1 MFVGET
7 LAKRIVSLVL
17 ITADIPNARIT
28 ETTGLSDRSLW
39 MLKKLIHNGDT
50 DALFIV
56 GHGGGRIGKAKG
68 FEAAI
73 AEELEKNNYHTRQ
86 QIADMILEKFGI
98 RMSVSAV
105 GKLLK
110 KRHQA
115 IEEWLNTRKSKC
127 LGSAGVLRHYTAA
140 LNVKGEGE
148 QIDVAVYGWIPLCY
162 GL

>member
-1 MFVGET
+1 MNEKSTAKRGRPAKAIANSSLIIKAVIQFLQMLVGET

-28 ETTGLSDRSLW
+28 EATGLSDRSLW
-39 MLKKLIHNGDT
+39 MLKKSMHSGDI

-56 GHGGGRIGKAKG
+56 GHGGGRAGKAKG

-73 AEELEKNNYHTRQ
+73 AEELGKNNYHTRQ
-86 QIADMILEKFGI
+86 QVADMMLEKFGV

-110 KRHQA
+110 K
-115 IEEWLNTRKSKC
+115 
-127 LGSAGVLRHYTAA
+127 TA
-140 LNVKGEGE
+140 LDG
-148 QIDVAVYGWIPLCY
+148 
-162 GL
+162 